1 MKENIKNI
9 KSSDEKDELSETTN
23 DIKIN
28 KRYI

>member
-23 DIKIN
+23 NIKIN